1 MRAKGEKMTEA
12 ERKRRPCA
20 ACGKPVGLATI
31 VCGGDF
37 PDAPLCFT
45 CGELE
50 PFEELPRLIRE
61 RQGDHSCGLPMG
73 SRETCAA
80 CHDGKPR

>member
-1 MRAKGEKMTEA
+1 MMRANGRTMTEA

-37 PDAPLCFT
+37 PEAPLCFM
-45 CGELE
+45 CAGYD
-50 PFEELPRLIRE
+50 PFTEIPEMIRE
-61 RQGDHSCGLPMG
+61 RQ
-73 SRETCAA
+73 RAA
-80 CHDGKPR
+80 TSSAKVR